1 MKITGELDVDLRSN
15 IAAEARAKIV
25 YERLIKFCDDAGTKD
40 ALQFLMTREITH
52 MKAFAAALESMKKPA
67 FSIGKIAPT
76 PGLVNQF
83 FNDSTGAGDEG
94 EIDTRGPWNE
104 GGDWE
109 FVTSPALASADT
121 DQETAI
127 KTESSPA
134 IAPEGIN
141 DLLLNE
147 LRDILHA
154 EKQLTKALPKM
165 AKAARHDR
173 LRECFEQHLVETET
187 QIERLNECFSLLG
200 EAARA
205 KPCKGMMGL
214 VEEGH
219 DVMAEGEEKE
229 DAVAD
234 LALIGAAQRVEH
246 YEISGYTTAKN
257 LAQQLRHSAVVSLL
271 SESLAE
277 EENADQL
284 LNQVART
291 LMSVAK
297 MPDAIEQN
305 IED

>member
-1 MKITGELDVDLRSN
+1 
-15 IAAEARAKIV
+15 
-25 YERLIKFCDDAGTKD
+25 LINFCDDAGTKD

-67 FSIGKIAPT
+67 FTIGKIAPT

-83 FNDSTGAGDEG
+83 FNDSTGVGDEG

-109 FVTSPALASADT
+109 FMTSPALSSAASGPDAV
-121 DQETAI
+121 I
-127 KTESSPA
+127 KTESSPPT
-134 IAPEGIN
+134 APDGMH
-141 DLLLNE
+141 DLLMDE

-165 AKAARHDR
+165 AKAARFDR
-173 LRECFEQHLVETET
+173 LRECFEEHLVETEG

-200 EAARA
+200 ETART

-214 VEEGH
+214 VEEGQE
-219 DVMAEGEEKE
+219 VMAEGEEKE
-229 DAVAD
+229 DALAD
-234 LALIGAAQRVEH
+234 LALIGAARRVEH

-257 LAQQLRHSAVVSLL
+257 LAQQARHSAVVALL
-271 SESLAE
+271 SKSLAE

-284 LNQVART
+284 LNQIARS
-291 LMSVAK
+291 LMSVAT
-297 MPDAIEQN
+297 MPAAIEQSA
-305 IED
+305 EVEE